1 MEQLHAHEVL
11 HMMEGNSYSEAS
23 LKEAIVKTFGE
34 DQRFYTC
41 SAENMDADEFTEQVF
56 QPDLHVRDVKT
67 FLLQGRQRVYEIH
80 ALRYTEILYAK
91 GTRLYSVLYDRG

>member
-1 MEQLHAHEVL
+1 MAHQVL

-41 SAENMDADEFTEQVF
+41 SAENMDADELIRISET
-56 QPDLHVRDVKT
+56 K
-67 FLLQGRQRVYEIH
+67 GEIH
-80 ALRYTEILYAK
+80 AYRKWFHGRYYK
-91 GTRLYSVLYDRG
+91 GL

>member
-41 SAENMDADEFTEQVF
+41 SAENMDADELIVF
-56 QPDLHVRDVKT
+56 LKQ
-67 FLLQGRQRVYEIH
+67 
-80 ALRYTEILYAK
+80 K
-91 GTRLYSVLYDRG
+91 GKFMPVERFYDTINDSRLNQKNLA